1 MQKEFRY
8 YLCPMVGS
16 SFLEFRAIRT
26 AVLRRQRELVLLL
39 WFGTDLFPCF
49 GLDTEFTCDMFRNV
63 ILEVKSIQIEVK
75 KIKEQMRETGFFTDE
90 N

>member
-1 MQKEFRY
+1 MQKEFKY

-26 AVLRRQRELVLLL
+26 AVFRRRRELVLLL
-39 WFGTDLFPCF
+39 WFGTDLFPCSV
-49 GLDTEFTCDMFRNV
+49 LDTEFTCDMFRNV
-63 ILEVKSIQIEVK
+63 ILEAKSIKIEVK
-75 KIKEQMRETGFFTDE
+75 KIKEQMRETGFFIDE